1 MIDGIFGLG
10 AAAFLL
16 FCRLG
21 SCVMLLPGYGSARV
35 PGQVRLMIAL
45 ALSASLV
52 PLLHGTISP
61 ALRDLDDVQRLLI
74 VINEVLTGVTIGLMG
89 RSFLLAL
96 QFSAT
101 LMVNT
106 IGLAGIPGQP
116 MDDAEA
122 LPALAT
128 LLSVAAV
135 ALLMASGLHVEV
147 LRAVVDSYAA
157 LPIGPDFDAG
167 AIVDRLLA
175 TLRDT
180 YLLALRLASPFAVY
194 GVAVNVALGLANRFA
209 PQISIYFPLMGAVTI
224 GGLLLLQVLGADYLT
239 VFLDAYRSWIV
250 NGR

>member
-1 MIDGIFGLG
+1 MIDMLLGFG
-10 AAAFLL
+10 AVTFLL

-52 PLLHGTISP
+52 PLLHGTILP
-61 ALRDLDDVQRLLI
+61 AVHDLDDGQRLLI
-74 VINEVLTGVTIGLMG
+74 VINEVVTGSIIGLMG
-89 RSFLLAL
+89 RAFLLAL

-101 LMVNT
+101 LTVNT

-116 MDDAEA
+116 LDDAEA
-122 LPALAT
+122 LPTLAT
-128 LLSVAAV
+128 LLSLAAV
-135 ALLMASGLHVEV
+135 ALLMASGLHLEV
-147 LRAVVDSYAA
+147 LRAVIESYAA
-157 LPIGPDFDAG
+157 LPVGPNLDAG

-180 YLLALRLASPFAVY
+180 SLLALRLASPFAVY
-194 GVAVNVALGLANRFA
+194 GVTVNVALGLANRFA

-224 GGLLLLQVLGADYLT
+224 GGLLLLQVLGADYLA